1 MEFHFYFIIQDIV
14 GVMLAFL
21 GIGMFL
27 LCLKMISI
35 NKLSKGSI
43 FLLIRYTLMVLAG
56 VNLLLNKFGLRPWVI
71 SILLMILAL
80 APFSK
85 TGNK

>member
-21 GIGMFL
+21 GIRMFL

-43 FLLIRYTLMVLAG
+43 FLLIRYTLMVLGG

-85 TGNK
+85 TRNK

>member
-21 GIGMFL
+21 GIRMFL

>member
-1 MEFHFYFIIQDIV
+1 MQFHFYYIIQDIV

-21 GIGMFL
+21 GIRMFL

-85 TGNK
+85 KE

>member
-21 GIGMFL
+21 GIRMFL

-85 TGNK
+85 TRNK

>member
-1 MEFHFYFIIQDIV
+1 MEFHFYYIIQDIV

-21 GIGMFL
+21 GIRMFL

-35 NKLSKGSI
+35 NKLSEGSI

-85 TGNK
+85 KE

>member
-1 MEFHFYFIIQDIV
+1 MEFHFYYIIQDIV

-21 GIGMFL
+21 GIRMFL

-85 TGNK
+85 KE

>member
-1 MEFHFYFIIQDIV
+1 MEFHFYYIIQDIV

-21 GIGMFL
+21 GIRMFL

-80 APFSK
+80 APFSEK
-85 TGNK
+85 E

>member
-1 MEFHFYFIIQDIV
+1 MEFHFYYIIQDIV

-21 GIGMFL
+21 GIRMLL

-35 NKLSKGSI
+35 NKPSKGSI

-85 TGNK
+85 KE